1 MKGERLGR
9 ASISAA
15 PSPVEG
21 GPAVKD
27 YMVGSV
33 IFTVGNLVL
42 ALFTGITI
50 FGVITGIIAIVFA
63 SQVNKRLQSGNRT
76 GAGGTARV
84 TKIFYWITLAI
95 FAVGVVIFLLLIV
108 VVFVG
113 LFALTCC

>member
-1 MKGERLGR
+1 VKGERLGR

-50 FGVITGIIAIVFA
+50 FGIIAIVFA